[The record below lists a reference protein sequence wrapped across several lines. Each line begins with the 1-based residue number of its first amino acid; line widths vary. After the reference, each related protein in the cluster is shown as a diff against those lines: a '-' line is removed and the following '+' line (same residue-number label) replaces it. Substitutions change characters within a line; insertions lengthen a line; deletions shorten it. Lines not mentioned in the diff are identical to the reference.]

1 MSDLMNGKTQE
12 LLCRR
17 YMIQLLRTP
26 APIFHQRTKLR
37 MNQRK
42 DEIGS
47 EETQAEQLVLTPPHL
62 QKDLNSF
69 QTLPV

>member
-1 MSDLMNGKTQE
+1 
-12 LLCRR
+12 
-17 YMIQLLRTP
+17 MIQLLRTP